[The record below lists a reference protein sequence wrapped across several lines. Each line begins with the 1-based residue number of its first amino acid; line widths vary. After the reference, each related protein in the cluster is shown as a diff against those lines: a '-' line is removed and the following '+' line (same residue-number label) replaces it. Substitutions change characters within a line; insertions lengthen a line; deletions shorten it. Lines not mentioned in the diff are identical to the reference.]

1 MTLGDVALEQHI
13 CAWTLGNWLFQHK
26 MVDYDTGAGG
36 DFNVVARTLM
46 RYMAASEATFP
57 HLACL
62 SAAAAMAAFLELYR
76 GAAAT

>member
-46 RYMAASEATFP
+46 AASEATFP
-57 HLACL
+57 HLAC
-62 SAAAAMAAFLELYR
+62 SSSAAAMAAFL
-76 GAAAT
+76 